1 MAEVMTSL
9 PALAKSPVDEIINSE
24 TESPK
29 QSPRSRSERKTKQAL
44 MKCGLKP
51 VEGVSTGNKVILRKY
66 LLKFFLSLD
75 EN

>member
-9 PALAKSPVDEIINSE
+9 PALAKSPVDEIIKSE
-24 TESPK
+24 MESPK

-51 VEGVSTGNKVILRKY
+51 VEGVSTGIFVELIL
-66 LLKFFLSLD
+66 LNIDFFHMY
-75 EN
+75 

>member
-1 MAEVMTSL
+1 MAEAMTSL

-51 VEGVSTGNKVILRKY
+51 VEGVNTGILMT
-66 LLKFFLSLD
+66 
-75 EN
+75 

>member
-9 PALAKSPVDEIINSE
+9 PALAKSPVDEIVNSE

-29 QSPRSRSERKTKQAL
+29 QSPRSRTERKTKQAL

-51 VEGVSTGNKVILRKY
+51 VEGVSTGILMNLY
-66 LLKFFLSLD
+66 HLKSVFF
-75 EN
+75 NIF